1 MPETKDGLIAR
12 GERQELTDLHPAPFC
27 AFLNEA
33 PSFDAFFLPTLWHS
47 NRTQREWYGRV
58 DEGAGLVEYASGIGE
73 VACLGERDSRV
84 DGWQH
89 GEGG

>member
-1 MPETKDGLIAR
+1 MFDG
-12 GERQELTDLHPAPFC
+12 
-27 AFLNEA
+27 
-33 PSFDAFFLPTLWHS
+33 
-47 NRTQREWYGRV
+47 
-58 DEGAGLVEYASGIGE
+58 GAGLVEYASGIGE